1 MSGFQIALLVNYI
14 LCILLVLDMVF
25 VRKKKAERI
34 LAWTIFLLIPFVG
47 LVIYLVLGAGLDNF
61 SKSNIKKVQ
70 DSAKE
75 YHEHLKKQIDIAR
88 NDKSVKYQEEVK
100 DLIVFNFNSAESLYS
115 SNNTVDYFCDGQSAL
130 DSLLNDIKNAKS
142 TIHMEFYIFSNDE
155 VGKQVK
161 NALIE
166 KVKQGVEVRLLF
178 DAVGSVGT
186 KLSSFSKLKKAGGK
200 VAEYLPPFLHID
212 LLNINANYR
221 NHRKIC
227 VIDGKVGYTGG
238 FNIRKDHMG
247 KKKRLSPWR
256 DTTIKLTGSA
266 VNSLQ
271 DIFLSDW
278 RFATRDK
285 TKLQDYFTEKYF
297 PVIKSD
303 NGSVP
308 MQILKSGPDSQSED
322 IKACMIKM
330 IVSAKKYIKIQSPYF
345 VPDDAFL
352 GAIKVALLS
361 GVKVEIMIP
370 QKIDHTLVHF
380 ANYSYLNDLLPF
392 GLNVYVYTGFI
403 HSKVLLVDDQILTV
417 GSSNLDIRSF
427 ALNFEVN
434 AMIYDSKKVVEYSKI
449 FEDDK
454 KNCTEYTLQS
464 SKKKSLAFKLATS
477 FCRLF
482 SGVL

>member
-1 MSGFQIALLVNYI
+1 M
-14 LCILLVLDMVF
+14 
-25 VRKKKAERI
+25 
-34 LAWTIFLLIPFVG
+34 
-47 LVIYLVLGAGLDNF
+47 
-61 SKSNIKKVQ
+61 
-70 DSAKE
+70 
-75 YHEHLKKQIDIAR
+75 
-88 NDKSVKYQEEVK
+88 
-100 DLIVFNFNSAESLYS
+100 
-115 SNNTVDYFCDGQSAL
+115 
-130 DSLLNDIKNAKS
+130 
-142 TIHMEFYIFSNDE
+142 
-155 VGKQVK
+155 
-161 NALIE
+161 
-166 KVKQGVEVRLLF
+166 
-178 DAVGSVGT
+178 
-186 KLSSFSKLKKAGGK
+186 
-200 VAEYLPPFLHID
+200 
-212 LLNINANYR
+212 
-221 NHRKIC
+221 
-227 VIDGKVGYTGG
+227 
-238 FNIRKDHMG
+238 
-247 KKKRLSPWR
+247 
-256 DTTIKLTGSA
+256 
-266 VNSLQ
+266 
-271 DIFLSDW
+271 
-278 RFATRDK
+278 
-285 TKLQDYFTEKYF
+285 
-297 PVIKSD
+297 
-303 NGSVP
+303 
-308 MQILKSGPDSQSED
+308 LKSGLESQSED

-427 ALNFEVN
+427 ALNFEAN